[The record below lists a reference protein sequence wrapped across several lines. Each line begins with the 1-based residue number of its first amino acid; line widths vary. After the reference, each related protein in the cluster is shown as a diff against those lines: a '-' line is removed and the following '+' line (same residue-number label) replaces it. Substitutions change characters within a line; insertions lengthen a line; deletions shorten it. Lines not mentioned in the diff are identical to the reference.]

1 MGGSILLFLILGI
14 IFMVITPLVLK
25 DYLKDL
31 SETDY
36 AKSVAICWMIILGG
50 LLIMC
55 IPFVPLLFL

>member
-36 AKSVAICWMIILGG
+36 ADRKSV
-50 LLIMC
+50 
-55 IPFVPLLFL
+55 V

>member
-1 MGGSILLFLILGI
+1 
-14 IFMVITPLVLK
+14 MVITPLVLK

-36 AKSVAICWMIILGG
+36 AKSVAICWIIILGG